1 MRTMT
6 TTRLFAILALTL
18 AASACGGS
26 GSSSNGAT
34 TPTPGGSYKIDDGSY
49 VYTANSAT
57 PNTCWAPGKNMPP
70 MPSTINATASNS
82 SATGTTLAFTEQGQ
96 SVTIDLTKTDNALS
110 GSTAGDVDLSSYGI
124 TCKLHVTLD
133 MTGTMTANDAFDAS
147 EVLNISDDNGSG
159 CGLLIG
165 NTDPHQFDQIPCSF
179 TMNGS
184 AVKQ

>member
-1 MRTMT
+1 MRTKT
-6 TTRLFAILALTL
+6 TGLIATLVLSL
-18 AASACGGS
+18 AASACGSS
-26 GSSSNGAT
+26 GSSGNGAS
-34 TPTPGGSYKIDDGSY
+34 TPTPGGSYNLDDGNY
-49 VYTANSAT
+49 VYTATSAS
-57 PNTCWAPGKNMPP
+57 PNTCWAVSKNMPP

-96 SVTIDLTKTDNALS
+96 SVTINLAKNDNALS
-110 GSTAGDVDLSSYGI
+110 GSTVGDVDLASYGI

-165 NTDPHQFDQIPCSF
+165 AADPHQFDQIPCSL